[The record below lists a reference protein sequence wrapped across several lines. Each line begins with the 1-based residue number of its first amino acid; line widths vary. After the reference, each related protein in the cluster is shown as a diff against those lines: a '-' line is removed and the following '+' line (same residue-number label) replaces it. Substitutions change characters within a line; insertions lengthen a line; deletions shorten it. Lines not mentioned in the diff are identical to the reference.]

1 MMTRI
6 IITNIKK
13 LNFDAVYKQVIITN
27 NDDNNSDDNDIDYN
41 KSGCSC
47 FEILS

>member
-1 MMTRI
+1 MTRI

-13 LNFDAVYKQVIITN
+13 HNFDALFKQVINTN
-27 NDDNNSDDNDIDYN
+27 NADNNSDNNDIDYN
-41 KSGCSC
+41 KLGCSC